1 MVRKRCRPR
10 DAVLDFEDRYLT
22 DSEVDELVN
31 WAINNLGGEN
41 DKSNRKSN

>member
-1 MVRKRCRPR
+1 MVRRRHRSR

-22 DSEVDELVN
+22 DSEVDKLVN